1 MTLTLNRVQSLK
13 IKLIEIYTHHSSV
26 TQMEQCLVDFIK
38 EEIKEKLEKSDFVG
52 KITDETLNSTL
63 DKKLIRY
70 ALAEN
75 NDVETIF
82 LRNYTTDNG
91 TAECAAGYALEI
103 EEWSIVIRQVDRA
116 SVTTGQHNGVGV

>member
-1 MTLTLNRVQSLK
+1 M
-13 IKLIEIYTHHSSV
+13 
-26 TQMEQCLVDFIK
+26 DFIK

-91 TAECAAGYALEI
+91 TAECAAGYAFEI